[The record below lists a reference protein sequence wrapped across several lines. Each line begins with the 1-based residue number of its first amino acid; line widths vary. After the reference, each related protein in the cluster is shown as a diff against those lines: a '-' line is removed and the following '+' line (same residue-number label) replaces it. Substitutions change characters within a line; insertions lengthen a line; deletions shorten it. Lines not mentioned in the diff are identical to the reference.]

1 MSRPDPP
8 LSRLPAPQP
17 QRGEGRLRP
26 EERISQLPEDA
37 QTSPGLINML
47 SKLVGQMF
55 APRLPHLTEMPT
67 AAVGLRP
74 FVVLLAALEGD
85 VGNDSR
91 ASLIQ
96 ALAGR
101 AGIITKSLSTPVT
114 LQEPA
119 TSITLAMALVK
130 ARQVLA
136 SEHADL
142 VVWGGMVAEG
152 MRIYFTPGSG
162 DESRPTGFALASRM
176 ELPRLLD
183 PTMADL
189 FHSVVV
195 SSLEATTPAQR
206 EMISQLVPAAAGVLD
221 VVTKR
226 LPSGLTPRQQAS
238 LMIACGHIAWATG
251 VVSGQLDWL
260 EKADA
265 AYQAAQRR
273 LLAKDKIPTDDA
285 MLLRHRAGVLM
296 AKAEKLATEK
306 AWDEAIAAYRDSI
319 TALPRVSFPTE
330 WANEQNRLGLAL
342 YRYDLKMARTDL
354 LAEAIDA
361 FRAALQIYTY
371 AEHPRRW
378 AEIMHNLA
386 QALQVYGD
394 QSKDVGMLNRTIEA
408 CRAILQVRTRETDPL
423 GWSSTMNTL
432 GTCLFLRDKHAGKSE
447 GLEEAGNA
455 LRAAADTWRICGAV
469 KMAAVAEKNLGHI
482 QRLITQR
489 EAKRPTYRPP
499 ERG

>member
-1 MSRPDPP
+1 M
-8 LSRLPAPQP
+8 
-17 QRGEGRLRP
+17 RP
-26 EERISQLPEDA
+26 EDRVSQLPDDA
-37 QTSPGLINML
+37 PTSPGLIHLL
-47 SKLVGQMF
+47 SKLVVQMF
-55 APRLPHLTEMPT
+55 GGPPKLSEQPT
-67 AAVGLRP
+67 GNSGLRP
-74 FVVLLAALEGD
+74 FIVVLAALDGD
-85 VGNDSR
+85 LNNEARG
-91 ASLIQ
+91 SLAM
-96 ALAGR
+96 ALSGR
-101 AGIITKSLSTPVT
+101 AGIITKMPNTPVT

-119 TSITLAMALVK
+119 TSTTLAMALVK
-130 ARQVLA
+130 VRQVLA
-136 SEHADL
+136 DEHADL
-142 VVWGGMVAEG
+142 VVWGAVVADG
-152 MRIYFTPGSG
+152 VRIYFTPSSG

-189 FHSVVV
+189 FHAVVA
-195 SSLEATTPAQR
+195 SSIEASTPAQR
-206 EMISQLVPAAAGVLD
+206 EMISQLVPAAASVLD

-238 LMIACGHIAWATG
+238 LMVACGHIAWAVGAVTG
-251 VVSGQLDWL
+251 QMEWL
-260 EKADA
+260 EKADT

-273 LLAKDKIPTDDA
+273 LLPKDKIPTDDA
-285 MLLRHRAGVLM
+285 VLLRHRAGVLM

-306 AWDEAIAAYRDSI
+306 SWDEAVAAYRVSI
-319 TALPRVSFPTE
+319 NALPRVSFPTE

-354 LAEAIDA
+354 LTEAIDA
-361 FRAALQIYTY
+361 FRAALTIYSY

-394 QSKDVGMLNRTIEA
+394 QSKDVGMPNRTIEA
-408 CRAILQVRTRETDPL
+408 CRAILQVRTRDTDPL
-423 GWSSTMNTL
+423 GWASTMNTL

-447 GLEEAGNA
+447 GLEEAEGS

-482 QRLITQR
+482 QRLTKQR

-499 ERG
+499 G

>member
-1 MSRPDPP
+1 M
-8 LSRLPAPQP
+8 SRLPDDAAP
-17 QRGEGRLRP
+17 
-26 EERISQLPEDA
+26 
-37 QTSPGLINML
+37 TPGLIQLL
-47 SKLVGQMF
+47 SKLVVQMF
-55 APRLPHLTEMPT
+55 SRPPKLSEMPG
-67 AAVGLRP
+67 AEAGLRP
-74 FVVLLAALEGD
+74 FVVVLATLDGD
-85 VGNDSR
+85 PGNEAR
-91 ASLIQ
+91 ASLGQ

-101 AGIITKSLSTPVT
+101 PGIITRTPNTPVT

-119 TSITLAMALVK
+119 TSTTLAMALVK

-136 SEHADL
+136 DEHADL
-142 VVWGGMVAEG
+142 VIWGAVAADG
-152 MRIYFTPGSG
+152 MRVYFTPSSG

-183 PTMADL
+183 ATMADL
-189 FHSVVV
+189 FHAVVA
-195 SSLEATTPAQR
+195 SSIEATTPAQR

-238 LMIACGHIAWATG
+238 LMIACGHVAWAVGAVTG
-251 VVSGQLDWL
+251 EIEWLD
-260 EKADA
+260 KADT

-273 LLAKDKIPTDDA
+273 LLPKDKIPTDDA
-285 MLLRHRAGVLM
+285 LLLRHRAGVLM
-296 AKAEKLATEK
+296 ARAEKLGTEK
-306 AWDEAIAAYRDSI
+306 SWDEAIAAYREAIS
-319 TALPRVSFPTE
+319 ALPRVSFPTE
-330 WANEQNRLGLAL
+330 WANDQNRLGLAL

-408 CRAILQVRTRETDPL
+408 CRAILHVRTREADPL
-423 GWSSTMNTL
+423 GWASTMNTL

-447 GLEEAGNA
+447 GLEEAQGA

-482 QRLITQR
+482 ERLVKLR

-499 ERG
+499 G